1 MSCTGVRRAVKV
13 LYGILAALALLV
25 AALFLVP
32 PFLDWERLKPGIA
45 ERVEAATGRRLWI
58 DGEIAVSLLPAPTL
72 TLANLRLANL
82 PGARAPAMARIE
94 SIDLAL
100 ALGPLFGG
108 EIAVTSLELV
118 APVVELE
125 RLADGR
131 PNWLF
136 EGAADAMDAA
146 SGRAVRLD
154 SIAVTDGAVVYR
166 EGGGPPTRIER
177 IDAVFS
183 ARALDGPF
191 RGEGAF
197 SVEGAAVGFRLA
209 TGAVGAD
216 GAMPAT
222 AELALAGEAGSLS
235 LEGTVR
241 GLDGAPE
248 FAGAM
253 RAMAPD
259 LGTFLAAL
267 PVALEGVPAAALP
280 DGAFSARG
288 AIAARAGAVSAD
300 DLQLRLGESQA
311 SGAVSW
317 RGGAT
322 PALAIAMALNRLDLD
337 GFPPADPAP
346 AAATA
351 SPPAAPRAAALF
363 RALPAGLAASVDL
376 AIETV
381 TYRGNV
387 MRQARAILALDEGA
401 VTVRQASA
409 LLPGGAD
416 VTLAGRIAD
425 GADGP
430 SFAGVVDMAADD
442 LRAVLAWLG
451 LDVAAVPADRLRR
464 LAASADLHAQGARIA
479 ASKMD
484 VRIDATR
491 IEGAAAV
498 QFGDRPR
505 LSLALAADAVN
516 ADAYLPAASA
526 KTEAGAETEAGGWP
540 ALDGVE
546 AELALEVGA
555 LTYGGA
561 RLLGLALDA
570 VLRDGQV
577 TLRRAAVA
585 DAAGLRLAL
594 TGTARPRGME
604 TAVDLSFEGGARSL
618 SGLVALLAI
627 ESGFRPEAL
636 GPVSLRGT
644 LAGDAQ
650 ALAVDVA
657 VAARAAEAS
666 LAGTIAALPDRAAAN
681 LALRLHAPDAAE
693 LARIAGAAPG
703 AAPAR
708 LGALTIEAGIGGGPE
723 EAVVILGAEAAGA
736 TLQVAGSVKTPF
748 ETPRYRAT
756 ADLRHPRAAALA
768 ETVFGAAAGIGPGGL
783 HLTGAVAGDE
793 GGIAVSDI
801 AGAVGD
807 TRATGAVSVRL
818 DGERPSI
825 SATVGV
831 DALDLAAAAFGAARS
846 SAGAEDAGRRADAP
860 LDLSFLDGLDATLAL
875 EAGALRLGCCRIE
888 QAALDLAA
896 ADGAL
901 AVRSLG
907 GRLFGGVLEAEG
919 GLTGGPAPAADMRFR
934 LSDFDMGAAL
944 RAAGVDALAGRA
956 TVEGHLSARG
966 ATPRALLEGLAGEAV
981 VTARGGSVQGVDLA
995 ALARGLE
1002 AGDDGFAAAAERAL
1016 SSGATALRSLD
1027 GRVSVR
1033 DGRAVV
1039 DGLALGADAGVGAVR
1054 GTVDLPAWRVD
1065 LAALFRL
1072 AGHPEAPPL
1081 GLVLRGPIER
1091 PARGYVIE
1099 EMQAYLAERRR
1110 PPPPPPRD
1118 PDAELR
1124 DFVDDLL
1131 RTLER

>member
-1 MSCTGVRRAVKV
+1 M
-13 LYGILAALALLV
+13 
-25 AALFLVP
+25 
-32 PFLDWERLKPGIA
+32 
-45 ERVEAATGRRLWI
+45 
-58 DGEIAVSLLPAPTL
+58 
-72 TLANLRLANL
+72 
-82 PGARAPAMARIE
+82 
-94 SIDLAL
+94 
-100 ALGPLFGG
+100 
-108 EIAVTSLELV
+108 
-118 APVVELE
+118 
-125 RLADGR
+125 
-131 PNWLF
+131 
-136 EGAADAMDAA
+136 
-146 SGRAVRLD
+146 
-154 SIAVTDGAVVYR
+154 
-166 EGGGPPTRIER
+166 
-177 IDAVFS
+177 
-183 ARALDGPF
+183 
-191 RGEGAF
+191 
-197 SVEGAAVGFRLA
+197 
-209 TGAVGAD
+209 
-216 GAMPAT
+216 
-222 AELALAGEAGSLS
+222 
-235 LEGTVR
+235 
-241 GLDGAPE
+241 
-248 FAGAM
+248 
-253 RAMAPD
+253 
-259 LGTFLAAL
+259 
-267 PVALEGVPAAALP
+267 
-280 DGAFSARG
+280 
-288 AIAARAGAVSAD
+288 
-300 DLQLRLGESQA
+300 
-311 SGAVSW
+311 
-317 RGGAT
+317 
-322 PALAIAMALNRLDLD
+322 
-337 GFPPADPAP
+337 
-346 AAATA
+346 
-351 SPPAAPRAAALF
+351 
-363 RALPAGLAASVDL
+363 
-376 AIETV
+376 

-401 VTVRQASA
+401 VTVRQVSA

-430 SFAGVVDMAADD
+430 SFSGVVDMAADD

-464 LAASADLHAQGARIA
+464 LAASADLHALGDRIA

-491 IEGAAAV
+491 IEGDAAV

-505 LSLALAADAVN
+505 LSLALAVDAVN
-516 ADAYLPAASA
+516 ADAYLPAAG
-526 KTEAGAETEAGGWP
+526 AGTDTEAGGWP

-604 TAVDLSFEGGARSL
+604 TTVDLSFEGGARSL

-636 GPVSLRGT
+636 GPVSLRGA

-650 ALAVDVA
+650 ALAVDIA

-666 LAGTIAALPDRAAAN
+666 LAGTIETLPDRVAAN

-693 LARIAGAAPG
+693 LARIAGVAPG

-708 LGALTIEAGIGGGPE
+708 LGALAIEAGIEGGPE

-783 HLTGAVAGDE
+783 HLTGVVAGDE

-807 TRATGAVSVRL
+807 MQATGAVSVRL

-831 DALDLAAAAFGAARS
+831 DAIDLAAAVSGAATDG
-846 SAGAEDAGRRADAP
+846 AGAEDAGRRADAP

-875 EAGALRLGCCRIE
+875 EAGAMRMGCCRIE
-888 QAALDLAA
+888 RAVLDLAA

-907 GRLFGGVLEAEG
+907 GRLFGGALEAEG
-919 GLTGGPAPAADMRFR
+919 DLTGGPTPAADMRFR

-956 TVEGHLSARG
+956 TVEGRLSARG
-966 ATPRALLEGLAGEAV
+966 ATPGALLEGLAGEAV
-981 VTARGGSVQGVDLA
+981 VTARGGAVQGVDLA
-995 ALARGLE
+995 ALASGLE
-1002 AGDDGFAAAAERAL
+1002 AGGDGFAAAAERAL
-1016 SSGATALRSLD
+1016 SSGATRLRSLD

-1039 DGLALGADAGVGAVR
+1039 DGLALGADAGTGAVR

-1081 GLVLRGPIER
+1081 GLVLQGPIER

-1099 EMQAYLAERRR
+1099 EMQAYLAGRRR
-1110 PPPPPPRD
+1110 TPPPRE